1 MNNRF
6 SRDPYYTTAFGMALD
21 HEIADAMRANMPLEL
36 ICAELAARV
45 SAVTEHLLAQR
56 RVNPPPRDAEEPSS

>member
-1 MNNRF
+1 MDNRF
-6 SRDPYYTTAFGMALD
+6 HRDPYYTTAFGMAID

-36 ICAELAARV
+36 ICAELAVRV

-56 RVNPPPRDAEEPSS
+56 RASHPVRDTEEPTL